1 VRRVPTLLLILLA
14 WTAGLGSTAGAAPAP
29 EPAIR
34 QVLRW
39 ANDAEGGAPYIF
51 HPPDNPDQLVG
62 FEVEL
67 AQALC
72 DRLGYTSQFVQYNWA
87 NLIPGL
93 RQGGNY
99 DIIIAALERTPENLA
114 QVAMSRPYFTFGQQL
129 VARTQDTNIQSLK
142 DLAGRRIGVLASTLS
157 HRLATQQGSV
167 EVRVYDENVNYFR
180 DLELGR
186 IDAVL
191 TDSPIATVQL
201 KNRPNLRTAGPP
213 FAHAHYAIAV
223 PIGSPELL
231 IRINEALG
239 SLIQDGTLERI
250 DRRYELWD
258 PQQAALATWTA
269 EAVPTTTSGAATAAT
284 KPAPVPM
291 LRYFKIL
298 LEAAVTTLWVSLTSM
313 ALAMSWGLGL
323 ALARRHGPKPL
334 RWMATL
340 YIEVFRGTPLLLQL
354 YFIYFGLAQQWGWKL
369 SAGAAAV
376 LTLGLNYAANE
387 AENFRAGLEAIPRGQ
402 TEAALALGLSPA
414 QTLRRILLPQALRI
428 SLPGITNDLIALFKD
443 SSIVS
448 VIGLV
453 ELTKE
458 FLIRSLDA
466 GDYIGLGILTA
477 AIYLAMGHAASRG
490 ARALERRLQ
499 T

>member
-1 VRRVPTLLLILLA
+1 MRRVQTLLLILLA
-14 WTAGLGSTAGAAPAP
+14 WTAGVRTTAGAVSAP
-29 EPAIR
+29 EPGIR

-39 ANDAEGGAPYIF
+39 ANDAEGGAPFIF

-72 DRLGYTSQFVQYNWA
+72 DRLGCTSQFVQYNWA

-157 HRLATQQGSV
+157 YRLATRQPGL

-201 KNRPNLRTAGPP
+201 KNRPNLRAAGPS
-213 FAHAHYAIAV
+213 FAPAHYAIAV

-231 IRINEALG
+231 TRINETLG

-250 DRRYELWD
+250 YRRYELWG

-269 EAVPTTTSGAATAAT
+269 EAVATTTSGASTAAT
-284 KPAPVPM
+284 RPTPVPM
-291 LRYFKIL
+291 LRYLTIL
-298 LEAAVTTLWVSLTSM
+298 LEAAVTTLWVS
-313 ALAMSWGLGL
+313 
-323 ALARRHGPKPL
+323 
-334 RWMATL
+334 
-340 YIEVFRGTPLLLQL
+340 
-354 YFIYFGLAQQWGWKL
+354 
-369 SAGAAAV
+369 
-376 LTLGLNYAANE
+376 
-387 AENFRAGLEAIPRGQ
+387 
-402 TEAALALGLSPA
+402 
-414 QTLRRILLPQALRI
+414 
-428 SLPGITNDLIALFKD
+428 
-443 SSIVS
+443 
-448 VIGLV
+448 
-453 ELTKE
+453 
-458 FLIRSLDA
+458 
-466 GDYIGLGILTA
+466 
-477 AIYLAMGHAASRG
+477 
-490 ARALERRLQ
+490 
-499 T
+499 